1 MGTLEKLGLILMFY
15 AAMLHTMYGLVP
27 LLLSYL
33 LLFMGSILLLVGRHV
48 TQWLVKTWRGIQWE

>member
-15 AAMLHTMYGLVP
+15 AAMLHIEYGLVP

-33 LLFMGSILLLVGRHV
+33 LLFIGSILLLVGRHV

>member
-1 MGTLEKLGLILMFY
+1 MGTLEKLGLILMIY

>member
-1 MGTLEKLGLILMFY
+1 MTTLEKLGLILMFY
-15 AAMLHTMYGLVP
+15 AVVLHTVYGFVP